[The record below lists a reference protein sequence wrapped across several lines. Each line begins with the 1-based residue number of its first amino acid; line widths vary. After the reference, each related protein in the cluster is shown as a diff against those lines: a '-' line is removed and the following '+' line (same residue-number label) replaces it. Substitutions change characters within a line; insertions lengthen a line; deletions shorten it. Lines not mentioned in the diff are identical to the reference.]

1 MEKCPMNNMLN
12 NINAIYAAINQ
23 PTSTNQYA
31 LDSFRSLIETDF
43 SQAFNLFKSDYV
55 FYHASFDLNIP
66 TYQILS
72 PMKNEGKGPSLSQ
85 LFIQQMSKYKDLPKR
100 ENSILMSNFENSI
113 PVMTGGVA
121 YIVFPKNNAKLG
133 AFLGDAYT
141 ETTFMFDFA
150 DDEGLTVEEY
160 VERVIE
166 TISDAILSLMTPDT
180 DDVYYA
186 IRKLPRAKSI
196 NELNAQIKV
205 IDSLMQNIDD
215 DFIAR
220 RLAHD
225 SEGRLLNSVK
235 RNGLKKFVFNA
246 INKLTKNPNFGMYSI
261 QLTEA
266 AAINEYAEFWTESPC
281 LAFEAD
287 NERIMEYL
295 SQL

>member
-1 MEKCPMNNMLN
+1 MNNMLN

-23 PTSTNQYA
+23 PTSTNQSA

-43 SQAFNLFKSDYV
+43 SQAFNLFKSDCV

-66 TYQILS
+66 TYQILT
-72 PMKNEGKGPSLSQ
+72 PIKNEGQGTSLSQ
-85 LFIQQMSKYKDLPKR
+85 LFMQQMSKYKDLPKR

-133 AFLGDAYT
+133 VFLGDAYT
-141 ETTFMFDFA
+141 ETTFMFDF

-166 TISDAILSLMTPDT
+166 TISDAILSLMAQDVT
-180 DDVYYA
+180 DDVYYK
-186 IRKLPRAKSI
+186 IKKLPRAKSI

-220 RLAHD
+220 RLAND

-246 INKLTKNPNFGMYSI
+246 INKLTKNPNFGMHSI

-266 AAINEYAEFWTESPC
+266 AAVNEYAEFWTESPC